1 MNEAFNENIDN
12 GGDVNEVLSLSPT
25 SLLRA
30 KMRAK
35 FQRPSLDQARE
46 NLKTPIQKDLDRYE
60 SYSLADSNVDI
71 LEWWRT
77 HENTLPIL
85 SQIAKQVLTIPAS
98 SAKSERVFST
108 GGNIVTK
115 KRNRLNP
122 ELVETLIL
130 IKENDKKV
138 TRFKEINTYMQKNL
152 DSNPLERITIETS
165 IRQKDNDDSFREFC
179 VSNLDESLLE
189 SDNDENTISI
199 LN

>member
-1 MNEAFNENIDN
+1 MRRVANFVAPQYNVMHLSEIGQYNEVISDKRKLPAANCLNEAFNENINN

-115 KRNRLNP
+115 K
-122 ELVETLIL
+122 
-130 IKENDKKV
+130 
-138 TRFKEINTYMQKNL
+138 
-152 DSNPLERITIETS
+152 
-165 IRQKDNDDSFREFC
+165 
-179 VSNLDESLLE
+179 
-189 SDNDENTISI
+189 
-199 LN
+199 

>member
-1 MNEAFNENIDN
+1 M
-12 GGDVNEVLSLSPT
+12 
-25 SLLRA
+25 
-30 KMRAK
+30 K
-35 FQRPSLDQARE
+35 QWE

-115 KRNRLNP
+115 KQNRLNP

-138 TRFKEINTYMQKNL
+138 TRFREINTYMQKNL
-152 DSNPLERITIETS
+152 DSNPLESITIETS
-165 IRQKDNDDSFREFC
+165 ISQKDNDDCFREFC
-179 VSNLDESLLE
+179 VSNLNGSLLE
-189 SDNDENTISI
+189 SDDDENTISI